1 MIGNNRAGAF
11 WYAGDLGEKLCVSW
25 AFSLVEC
32 VAVWALKLPVPHT
45 DVLKPT
51 RRKCFS
57 PKSLEA
63 QNRTVITYYEDEVS
77 PDEMVMCC

>member
-1 MIGNNRAGAF
+1 LIGNNRAGIF
-11 WYAGDLGEKLCVSW
+11 WDSGNLGEKHLRLV

-32 VAVWALKLPVPHT
+32 VAVWALKVPVPHT

>member
-1 MIGNNRAGAF
+1 MIGNNRAGIF
-11 WYAGDLGEKLCVSW
+11 WDSGNLGEKHLR
-25 AFSLVEC
+25 LVGVL
-32 VAVWALKLPVPHT
+32 VAVWALKVPVPHT

>member
-1 MIGNNRAGAF
+1 MCQVGVGTFFVFRNSE
-11 WYAGDLGEKLCVSW
+11 EKLCVSW
-25 AFSLVEC
+25 ALPFVEC
-32 VAVWALKLPVPHT
+32 VAVWALKVPVPHT

>member
-1 MIGNNRAGAF
+1 MRLVGLSTSVCGT
-11 WYAGDLGEKLCVSW
+11 GT
-25 AFSLVEC
+25 FS
-32 VAVWALKLPVPHT
+32 AHT
-45 DVLKPT
+45 AT
-51 RRKCFS
+51 HSTSENAHETQSFS